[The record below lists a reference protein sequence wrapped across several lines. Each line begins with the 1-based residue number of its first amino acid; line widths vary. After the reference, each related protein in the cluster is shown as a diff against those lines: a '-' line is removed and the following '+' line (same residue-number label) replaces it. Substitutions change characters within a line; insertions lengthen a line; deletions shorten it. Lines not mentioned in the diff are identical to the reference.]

1 MHSINLKTIS
11 EKKISVL
18 TLIRLFLIWA
28 LVPICCYFLPLLL
41 ADRPVIESI
50 SPSLVMENS
59 SFNASNSITLSG
71 RHFDHLTAIYL
82 NGKWVPECTIL
93 SQSEDRIELTLPSE
107 YWDEAAKLK
116 VQLQTKL
123 NSDLFCKSNAA
134 VIDVLSDSDIP
145 TPQIVEV
152 TPSSL
157 RFAGNITQQITL
169 SGTGFTENSR
179 ITVDNTSLDTCYE
192 NGVLTT
198 ELPYSLWCSKER
210 LSLKVV
216 QYYDGYPTS
225 VKSSQYYL
233 FPENSFSFDFSEAN
247 TAEALTYN
255 RQIFLNYL
263 SALHK
268 SDFLIIMAVKGES
281 SRAVTDDIISSM
293 KKLGLKSDL
302 HKAGTHRSYIAIID
316 EHTVLHEEISQD
328 SLYYGGTIDGTTL
341 QVISQNFNAGNFSS
355 IRLNDAE
362 YSLNQCGLN
371 IVVYDK
377 ANQQLV
383 DSVTFDTYAD
393 LSLKT
398 SIVP

>member
-18 TLIRLFLIWA
+18 TLIRLFLILA
-28 LVPICCYFLPLLL
+28 LVPVGCYFLPLLL

-59 SFNASNSITLSG
+59 SFNASNSITLTG

-116 VQLQTKL
+116 VQLQIKL

-145 TPQIVEV
+145 TPQIAEV
-152 TPSSL
+152 NPSSL
-157 RFAGNITQQITL
+157 RFDGNITQQITL

-179 ITVDNTSLDTCYE
+179 ITVDDTLLDTCYE

-198 ELPYSLWCSKER
+198 KLPYSLWCSKER

-233 FPENSFSFDFSEAN
+233 FPENSFSFDFSEED
-247 TAEALTYN
+247 TAEALDYN
-255 RQIFLNYL
+255 RQIFLKYL

-268 SDFLIIMAVKGES
+268 SDFLIIMAVKDES
-281 SRAVTDDIISSM
+281 SCAVTDDIVSGM

-302 HKAGTHRSYIAIID
+302 HKAGTYRSYIAIID
-316 EHTVLHEEISQD
+316 KHTVLHEEISQD
-328 SLYYGGTIDGTTL
+328 SLCYEGTLDGTTL
-341 QVISQNFNAGNFSS
+341 QVISQNFNTGNFSS
-355 IRLNDAE
+355 IRLNDTE

>member
-18 TLIRLFLIWA
+18 TLIRLFLILA
-28 LVPICCYFLPLLL
+28 LVPIFCYFLPLLL
-41 ADRPVIESI
+41 ADRPVIERI

-59 SFNASNSITLSG
+59 SFNASNSITLTG

-116 VQLQTKL
+116 VQLQIKL

-145 TPQIVEV
+145 TPQIAEV
-152 TPSSL
+152 TPSTL

-192 NGVLTT
+192 NGVLKT

-233 FPENSFSFDFSEAN
+233 FPENSFSFDFSEEN
-247 TAEALTYN
+247 TAETLTYN

-268 SDFLIIMAVKGES
+268 SDFLIIMAVKDES

-328 SLYYGGTIDGTTL
+328 SLYYDGTIDGTTL
-341 QVISQNFNAGNFSS
+341 QVISQNFNADNFSS
-355 IRLNDAE
+355 IRLNDTE

-398 SIVP
+398 RFQ

>member
-18 TLIRLFLIWA
+18 TLIRLFLILA
-28 LVPICCYFLPLLL
+28 LVPIFCYFLPLLL
-41 ADRPVIESI
+41 ADRPVIERI

-59 SFNASNSITLSG
+59 SFNASNSITLTG

-107 YWDEAAKLK
+107 YWNEAAKLK
-116 VQLQTKL
+116 VQLQIKL

-145 TPQIVEV
+145 TPQIAEV
-152 TPSSL
+152 TPSTL

-192 NGVLTT
+192 NGVLKT

-233 FPENSFSFDFSEAN
+233 FPENSFSFDFSEEN
-247 TAEALTYN
+247 TAETLTYN

-268 SDFLIIMAVKGES
+268 SDFLIIMAVKDES

-328 SLYYGGTIDGTTL
+328 SLYYDGTIDGTTL
-341 QVISQNFNAGNFSS
+341 QVISQNFNADNFSS
-355 IRLNDAE
+355 IRLNDTE

-398 SIVP
+398 RFQ

>member
-18 TLIRLFLIWA
+18 TLIRLFLILA
-28 LVPICCYFLPLLL
+28 LVPIFCYFLPLLL
-41 ADRPVIESI
+41 ADRPVIERI

-59 SFNASNSITLSG
+59 SFNASNSITLTG

-116 VQLQTKL
+116 VQLQIKL

-145 TPQIVEV
+145 TPQIAEV
-152 TPSSL
+152 TPSTL

-192 NGVLTT
+192 NGVLKT

-233 FPENSFSFDFSEAN
+233 FPENSFSFDFSEEN
-247 TAEALTYN
+247 TAETLTYN

-268 SDFLIIMAVKGES
+268 SDFLIIMAVKDES
-281 SRAVTDDIISSM
+281 SSAVTDDIISSM

-316 EHTVLHEEISQD
+316 GHTVLHEEISQD
-328 SLYYGGTIDGTTL
+328 SLYYDGTIDGTTL

-355 IRLNDAE
+355 IRLNDTE

-398 SIVP
+398 RFQ

>member
-18 TLIRLFLIWA
+18 TLIRLFLILA
-28 LVPICCYFLPLLL
+28 LVPIFCYFLPLLL
-41 ADRPVIESI
+41 ADRPVIERI

-59 SFNASNSITLSG
+59 SFNASNSITLTG

-116 VQLQTKL
+116 VQLQIKL

-145 TPQIVEV
+145 TPKIAEV
-152 TPSSL
+152 TPSTL

-192 NGVLTT
+192 NGVLKT

-233 FPENSFSFDFSEAN
+233 FPENSFSFDFSEEN
-247 TAEALTYN
+247 TAETLAYN

-268 SDFLIIMAVKGES
+268 SDFLIIMAVKDES

-328 SLYYGGTIDGTTL
+328 SLYYDGTIDGTTL
-341 QVISQNFNAGNFSS
+341 QVISQNFNADNFSS

-398 SIVP
+398 RFQ

>member
-18 TLIRLFLIWA
+18 TLIRLFLILA
-28 LVPICCYFLPLLL
+28 LVPIFCYFLPLLL
-41 ADRPVIESI
+41 ADRPVIERI

-59 SFNASNSITLSG
+59 SFNASNSITLTG

-116 VQLQTKL
+116 VQLQIKL

-145 TPQIVEV
+145 TPQIAEV
-152 TPSSL
+152 TPSTL

-192 NGVLTT
+192 NGVLKT

-233 FPENSFSFDFSEAN
+233 FPENSFSFDFSEEN
-247 TAEALTYN
+247 TAETLTYN

-268 SDFLIIMAVKGES
+268 SDFLIIMAVKDES

-328 SLYYGGTIDGTTL
+328 SLYYDGTIDGTTL
-341 QVISQNFNAGNFSS
+341 QVISQNFNADNFSS

-398 SIVP
+398 RFQ

>member
-18 TLIRLFLIWA
+18 TLIRLFLILA

-41 ADRPVIESI
+41 ADRPVIERI
-50 SPSLVMENS
+50 NPSLVMENS
-59 SFNASNSITLSG
+59 SFNASNSITLTG

-116 VQLQTKL
+116 VQLQIKL

-152 TPSSL
+152 TPSTL

-179 ITVDNTSLDTCYE
+179 ITVNNTPLDTCYE

-210 LSLKVV
+210 LSLMVV

-233 FPENSFSFDFSEAN
+233 FPENSFSFDFSEED
-247 TAEALTYN
+247 TAEALAYN
-255 RQIFLNYL
+255 RQIFLKYL

-268 SDFLIIMAVKGES
+268 SDFLIIMAVKDES

-328 SLYYGGTIDGTTL
+328 SLYYDGTIDGTTL
-341 QVISQNFNAGNFSS
+341 QVISQNFNADNFSS
-355 IRLNDAE
+355 IRLNDTE

-398 SIVP
+398 RFQ

>member
-1 MHSINLKTIS
+1 MHSMNLKTIL

-18 TLIRLFLIWA
+18 TLIRLLLILA
-28 LVPICCYFLPLLL
+28 LVPFGCYFLPLLL
-41 ADRPVIESI
+41 ADQPVIESI
-50 SPSLVMENS
+50 SPSLVMANS
-59 SFNASNSITLSG
+59 SFNASNSITLTG
-71 RHFDHLTAIYL
+71 RHFDHLTAIYI
-82 NGKWVPECTIL
+82 NGKWVPECTIV
-93 SQSEDRIELTLPSE
+93 SQSEDCVELTLPSE
-107 YWDEAAKLK
+107 YWNEAAKLK

-123 NSDLFCKSNAA
+123 NSDLFRKSNAA
-134 VIDVLSDSDIP
+134 VIEVLSDSDIP
-145 TPQIVEV
+145 TPKIAEV

-169 SGTGFTENSR
+169 SGTGFTESSR
-179 ITVDNTSLDTCYE
+179 ITVDNTPLDTRYE

-198 ELPYSLWCSKER
+198 KLPYSLWCSKER
-210 LSLKVV
+210 LSLKVI
-216 QYYDGYPTS
+216 QYYDSYPTS

-233 FPENSFSFDFSEAN
+233 FPENSFSFDFSEED
-247 TAEALTYN
+247 TAEALAYN
-255 RQIFLNYL
+255 QQIFLNYL
-263 SALHK
+263 SALRK
-268 SDFLIIMAVKGES
+268 SDFLIVIAVKDES
-281 SRAVTDDIISSM
+281 SCAVTDDIVSGM

-302 HKAGTHRSYIAIID
+302 HTAGTHRSYIAVID

-328 SLYYGGTIDGTTL
+328 SLFYEGTLDGTTL

-355 IRLNDAE
+355 ICLNDTE

-377 ANQQLV
+377 ATQQLV

-398 SIVP
+398 RFQ

>member
-18 TLIRLFLIWA
+18 TLIRLFLILA
-28 LVPICCYFLPLLL
+28 LVPIFCYFLPLLL
-41 ADRPVIESI
+41 ADRPVIERI

-59 SFNASNSITLSG
+59 SFNASNSITLTG

-116 VQLQTKL
+116 VQLQIKL

-145 TPQIVEV
+145 TPKIAEV
-152 TPSSL
+152 TPSTL

-192 NGVLTT
+192 NGVLKT

-210 LSLKVV
+210 LSLMVV

-233 FPENSFSFDFSEAN
+233 FPENSFSFDFSEEN
-247 TAEALTYN
+247 TAETLAYN

-268 SDFLIIMAVKGES
+268 SNFLIIMAVKDES
-281 SRAVTDDIISSM
+281 SCAVTDDIISSM

-328 SLYYGGTIDGTTL
+328 SLYYDGTIDGTTL
-341 QVISQNFNAGNFSS
+341 QVISQNFNADNFSS

-398 SIVP
+398 RFQ

>member
-18 TLIRLFLIWA
+18 TLIRLFLILA

-59 SFNASNSITLSG
+59 SFNASNSIALTG

-93 SQSEDRIELTLPSE
+93 SQSEDRIELTIPSE

-116 VQLQTKL
+116 VQLQIKL

-145 TPQIVEV
+145 TPQIAEV
-152 TPSSL
+152 TPSTL

-179 ITVDNTSLDTCYE
+179 ITVNNTPLDTCYE

-233 FPENSFSFDFSEAN
+233 FPENSFSFDFSEED
-247 TAEALTYN
+247 TAEALAYN

-268 SDFLIIMAVKGES
+268 SDFLIIMAVKDES

-328 SLYYGGTIDGTTL
+328 SLYYDGKIDGTTL
-341 QVISQNFNAGNFSS
+341 QVISQNFNADNFSS
-355 IRLNDAE
+355 IRLNDTE

-398 SIVP
+398 RFQ